1 MSTILAIAKNP
12 CSQIALDIGIHR
24 TISTHISMFLK
35 VSTRLGSQNN
45 LLYNC
50 CTPTPTF
57 CLSFHVHFETWPF
70 YLLQLQFILFN
81 TAAYNLHKA
90 FISSPYIAL
99 ASVSE
104 RFIRKKNCMSLS
116 NWSKFISPTLLF
128 TWSMTDWIR
137 PFCFLLNCLGVEEG
151 AKSLTLLNMFS
162 WSTLSRKLY
171 SFSHGRCCL

>member
-1 MSTILAIAKNP
+1 MHSNSNI
-12 CSQIALDIGIHR
+12 
-24 TISTHISMFLK
+24 
-35 VSTRLGSQNN
+35 
-45 LLYNC
+45 
-50 CTPTPTF
+50 
-57 CLSFHVHFETWPF
+57 LSFHVHFETWPF

-99 ASVSE
+99 ASVSG

-151 AKSLTLLNMFS
+151 AKILTLLNMFS

-171 SFSHGRCCL
+171 SFSHGRCCLCLQCLHCIEQHITVLLKLKRERSI